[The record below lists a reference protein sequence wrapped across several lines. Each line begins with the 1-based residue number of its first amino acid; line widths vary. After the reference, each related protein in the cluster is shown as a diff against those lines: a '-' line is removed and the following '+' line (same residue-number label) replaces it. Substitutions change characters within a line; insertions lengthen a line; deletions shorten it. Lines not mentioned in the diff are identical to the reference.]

1 MKYLKIETPGVQQH
15 PEGFKTSL
23 NARDDASLDSPNQQV
38 KLVPQDCPKFDA
50 CRAPICPLDPE
61 MLDRTYLSGESVC
74 HYLRLHAKT
83 AICGQKHASIP
94 KILGVRVALA
104 YPKLVRRYS
113 NLKNALERAA
123 RFPPKTIIAM
133 KDDG

>member
-50 CRAPICPLDPE
+50 RRAPICPLDPE
-61 MLDRTYLSGESVC
+61 MLDQTFLSGESVC
-74 HYLRLHAKT
+74 HYLRLHAKSVLW
-83 AICGQKHASIP
+83 GQKQVGIP
-94 KILGVRVALA
+94 EVLNIRVALV
-104 YPKLVRRYS
+104 YPKLIARYIS
-113 NLKNALERAA
+113 LKKALERAA
-123 RFPPKTIIAM
+123 TRPPKTPPPIL
-133 KDDG
+133 